1 MRRRSTAHGIWPPR
15 RSCATQ
21 MGAARPDDLGEP
33 GADGEGP
40 FLLPRRE
47 GNRAVA

>member
-21 MGAARPDDLGEP
+21 IGAARPGFLGTL

-40 FLLPRRE
+40 SLLPRRE